1 VEWELRDRSLP
12 GGFAQWDRHPSQR
25 NPTENLVRAGINFKF
40 NF

>member
-12 GGFAQWDRHPSQR
+12 GASLNGTAIPVSV
-25 NPTENLVRAGINFKF
+25 NLTENLVRAGINFKF